1 MKRALSSPE
10 AAYARSLN
18 RNASAGS
25 SMKNPER
32 LGHFAEIALVLV
44 CLDHVA
50 AASYTRITA
59 SCEQSLLLFSRTMG
73 DDIGFH
79 DAVAGI
85 VRCGQCVRVG
95 RNVSPEILHLGP
107 LAVDLSLV
115 VIYECVALPMRGAP
129 QLATGISWRFEASEK
144 PIALL
149 ANASWP
155 FGLDL
160 YFGEFR
166 CSLANGRER

>member
-1 MKRALSSPE
+1 
-10 AAYARSLN
+10 
-18 RNASAGS
+18 
-25 SMKNPER
+25 
-32 LGHFAEIALVLV
+32 
-44 CLDHVA
+44 
-50 AASYTRITA
+50 
-59 SCEQSLLLFSRTMG
+59 
-73 DDIGFH
+73 
-79 DAVAGI
+79 
-85 VRCGQCVRVG
+85 
-95 RNVSPEILHLGP
+95 
-107 LAVDLSLV
+107 
-115 VIYECVALPMRGAP
+115 MRGAP

>member
-1 MKRALSSPE
+1 
-10 AAYARSLN
+10 
-18 RNASAGS
+18 
-25 SMKNPER
+25 MKNPER

-59 SCEQSLLLFSRTMG
+59 SCEQSLLLFSRTME

-79 DAVAGI
+79 DGVAGI

-107 LAVDLSLV
+107 LAVDLSLGTYPDERNLFLSLKIIDCSRRNADRSRELKSLQKRAL
-115 VIYECVALPMRGAP
+115 VICG
-129 QLATGISWRFEASEK
+129 
-144 PIALL
+144 
-149 ANASWP
+149 
-155 FGLDL
+155 
-160 YFGEFR
+160 
-166 CSLANGRER
+166 

>member
-1 MKRALSSPE
+1 MCRIIRDLESGIV
-10 AAYARSLN
+10 
-18 RNASAGS
+18 NANHGI
-25 SMKNPER
+25 
-32 LGHFAEIALVLV
+32 G
-44 CLDHVA
+44 
-50 AASYTRITA
+50 
-59 SCEQSLLLFSRTMG
+59 EQPLHLLSRTMR

-79 DAVAGI
+79 DAVSGI
-85 VRCGQCVRVG
+85 ARCGQCVRVG
-95 RNVSPEILHLGP
+95 RNVSPEIFHLGP
-107 LAVDLSLV
+107 LAVDLFLV
-115 VIYECVALPMRGAP
+115 VIYECVSLPMRGAP
-129 QLATGISWRFEASEK
+129 QLAIGISWRLEASEK